1 VGGPLLDM
9 AAVTVVVN
17 VTGWPNTD
25 GLDEEVISVV
35 VVGAET
41 LLKSIVPPDEG
52 DHGPLIEF
60 PSAEI

>member
-1 VGGPLLDM
+1 M